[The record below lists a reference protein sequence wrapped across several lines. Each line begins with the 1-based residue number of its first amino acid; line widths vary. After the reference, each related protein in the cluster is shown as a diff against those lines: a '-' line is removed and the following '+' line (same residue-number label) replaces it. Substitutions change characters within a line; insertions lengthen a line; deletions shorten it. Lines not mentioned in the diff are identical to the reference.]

1 MFRQYFKKIIIV
13 LFVMNVYFII
23 SLFHGKNTPMNYFKY
38 KQQIQIKTKQLHSV
52 INMRD
57 NIEKISILL
66 EHPNKNL
73 DVLEEILRQ
82 SLQLSK
88 ENEVLIL
95 DNQEQ

>member
-95 DNQEQ
+95 DNQE

>member
-1 MFRQYFKKIIIV
+1 MFQQYIKKIIVV
-13 LFVMNVYFII
+13 LCLLNLYFII
-23 SLFHGKNTPMNYFKY
+23 SLFHGKNTPMNYFQY
-38 KQQIQIKTKQLHSV
+38 KKQIEVKTKQLHSV